1 MRVWK
6 TNGLR
11 AGTGSVAENPRPH
24 LLRPLG
30 LSPAHQPLCPSGPA
44 VFSLQDMPVPC
55 QKSLAELSTGT
66 QCLSRPPFT
75 VMEGPGALHLSASL
89 SPFLSVSPSLLSGFG
104 LGPAM
109 ASGLAVLRLELLD
122 LWGLMGV
129 HGPACWVVFP
139 LCQKQ
144 G

>member
-1 MRVWK
+1 MSEDA
-6 TNGLR
+6 GR
-11 AGTGSVAENPRPH
+11 ALHGDPVSEQT
-24 LLRPLG
+24 
-30 LSPAHQPLCPSGPA
+30 
-44 VFSLQDMPVPC
+44 SLHCDGG
-55 QKSLAELSTGT
+55 A
-66 QCLSRPPFT
+66 
-75 VMEGPGALHLSASL
+75 GALHLSASL

-109 ASGLAVLRLELLD
+109 ASGLAVLRMELLH
-122 LWGLMGV
+122 LWGPMGV